1 MHRPIDALGR
11 VVIPKSW
18 RIELHLNTYDTVE
31 LIKNGNTILMR
42 KVDSSCIFCGGVD
55 GLITHDGYAV
65 CKKCRTAILEKDEQ
79 MEL

>member
-42 KVDSSCIFCGGVD
+42 KVDSSCIFCGGTE
-55 GLITHDGYAV
+55 GLIKHDEYAI
-65 CKKCRTAILEKDEQ
+65 CEKCRAAIAAKDEQ
-79 MEL
+79 QKL